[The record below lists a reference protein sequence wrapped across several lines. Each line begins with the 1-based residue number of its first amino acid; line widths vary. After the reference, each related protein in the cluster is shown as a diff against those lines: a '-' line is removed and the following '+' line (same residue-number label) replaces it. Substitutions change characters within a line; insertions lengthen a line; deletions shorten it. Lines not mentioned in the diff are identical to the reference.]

1 LPITVFGWNWAE
13 KCVFHY
19 HYFLN
24 STFIKVKTIEYVTY
38 YQKLADII
46 QEKISRY
53 NLRKKSA
60 YHCFE
65 WNWTAKCVFI
75 VIVFLINNINQ
86 SKQKLANKIK
96 NDERWKVY
104 PSFLKQTKDME

>member
-1 LPITVFGWNWAE
+1 MPITV
-13 KCVFHY
+13 
-19 HYFLN
+19 LN
-24 STFIKVKTIEYVTY
+24 EIEP
-38 YQKLADII
+38 Q
-46 QEKISRY
+46 
-53 NLRKKSA
+53 
-60 YHCFE
+60 
-65 WNWTAKCVFI
+65 KCVFI